1 MGAQMHVSYKKFTK
15 MGVTMDKD
23 KKVNLAAFLPAIIIL
38 VLFIGAGIL
47 WTEQVGSFMTKLL
60 YGMADYFGAYIN
72 ILSLVF
78 IFLAVVFIIGRYGD
92 VIIGGKDA
100 KPEYSMFHW
109 CAMSI
114 CSGIGTGLLFWAM
127 GEPIFHYMTTPEA
140 IAKAGSREAGIFAVS
155 QAMWDWSFVQYCMYA
170 ICGAAFAII
179 CFNRKKSLNFNS
191 IVECATGKKRPWLNT
206 IITAVVIFCL
216 MGATSN
222 SMGVGLMQIGAGLEA
237 AFGIPQSALVWLAA
251 AIFVTLIFL
260 LSCVSGI
267 GKGLKKISSACMYFF
282 IFLLMYVFIF
292 GNTEFITKITSESI
306 GYIVDNFG
314 IQTTLTNVLTENDQ
328 WFADWIVQYWASFIV
343 YAPVIGMFL
352 ARMGRGRKVRTFML
366 VQILVP
372 SIFCM
377 LWIGVFGGQTIYL
390 QTSGTLDIWNAV
402 NTSGMQATVF
412 QILGTLP
419 LSKIIII
426 LFLCTVTLSFCTLAD
441 PMASVAATLSVNKM
455 NAEDEPP
462 RKQKILVGCI
472 LGGTAY
478 TLVAT
483 GGINSVK
490 GMFTL
495 VGLLQSV
502 VLIMCA
508 VVLFKYGKKCYYL
521 KNSGFIDKS
530 EDDLTPKETE
540 QELKEIKLHENH
552 RW

>member
-1 MGAQMHVSYKKFTK
+1 MENKITKK
-15 MGVTMDKD
+15 
-23 KKVNLAAFLPAIIIL
+23 NAINHWAFWPAIIIL
-38 VLFIGAGIL
+38 VGFILAGIK
-47 WTEQVGSFMTKLL
+47 WTKMIGEIMTKLL

-72 ILSLVF
+72 LLALTFLI
-78 IFLAVVFIIGRYGD
+78 LAVVFLIGRYGD

-100 KPEYSMFHW
+100 KPEYSMPAW

-127 GEPIFHYMTTPEA
+127 GEPIFHFMETPA
-140 IAKAGSREAGIFAVS
+140 AMGDPGTRRAGIFAVA

-179 CFNRKKSLNFNS
+179 CFNRKKSLSFDS
-191 IVECATGKKRPWLNT
+191 IVECATGKKIKWLNT
-206 IITAVVIFCL
+206 LVTAVVIFCL
-216 MGATSN
+216 MGATAN

-237 AFGIPQSALVWLAA
+237 ALGIPQSAVTWMFA
-251 AIFVTLIFL
+251 AIFVTAIFI

-267 GKGLKKISSACMYFF
+267 GKGLKLVSSACMYFF
-282 IFLLMYVFIF
+282 FFLLAYVFLF
-292 GNTEFITKITSESI
+292 GNTEFIMKIASEAI
-306 GYIVDNFG
+306 GFIVDHWG
-314 IQTTLTNVLTENDQ
+314 TQTTISNAMAGNDK

-352 ARMGRGRKVRTFML
+352 ARMGRGRSVRTFML

-372 SIFCM
+372 SIFCIV
-377 LWIGVFGGQTIYL
+377 WIGVFGGQTIYL
-390 QTSGTLDIWNAV
+390 QTSGTLDVWKAV
-402 NTSGMQATVF
+402 NDAGMQATVF
-412 QILGTLP
+412 QIIGTLP
-419 LSKIIII
+419 FSKIITI

-441 PMASVAATLSVNKM
+441 PMASVAATLSVNGLS
-455 NAEDEPP
+455 AEDEPP
-462 RKQKILVGCI
+462 KKQKILVGCI

-495 VGLLQSV
+495 VGLLQSI

-508 VVLFKYGKKCYYL
+508 IVLFKFAKKCFYL
-521 KNSGFIDKS
+521 PNSGYI
-530 EDDLTPKETE
+530 EGPEEKE
-540 QELKEIKLHENH
+540 KE
-552 RW
+552 